1 MLEVKMIKS
10 GYAFSALENRALL
23 LKEVRKVS
31 LCQIGSDAA
40 DSEVSRNFDNSA
52 VTSDLILQVKRFPA
66 SGGLLGLTYR
76 HQPSGNKSRGRR
88 SDLSRILTFLL
99 RRIDMEEK
107 HLKFVES
114 FIYSNLVAQ
123 LSRIHTSIQSGD
135 HDGFIGHLDSTL
147 SSLQA
152 TIDKF
157 KEIYDRFKNEK
168 GDEDGKE
175 NRV

>member
-1 MLEVKMIKS
+1 
-10 GYAFSALENRALL
+10 
-23 LKEVRKVS
+23 
-31 LCQIGSDAA
+31 
-40 DSEVSRNFDNSA
+40 
-52 VTSDLILQVKRFPA
+52 
-66 SGGLLGLTYR
+66 
-76 HQPSGNKSRGRR
+76 
-88 SDLSRILTFLL
+88 
-99 RRIDMEEK
+99 MEEK